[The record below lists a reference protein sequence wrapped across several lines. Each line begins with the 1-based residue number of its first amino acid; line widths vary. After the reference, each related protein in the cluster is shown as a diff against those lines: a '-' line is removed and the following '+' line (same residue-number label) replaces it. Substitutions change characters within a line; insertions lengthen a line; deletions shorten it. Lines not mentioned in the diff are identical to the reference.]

1 LLIYLGL
8 FLLLFHNRFL
18 FSIYEHIIIFGY
30 YLLNKEN
37 LMFDAQ
43 SLLGGLL
50 KGTLSGGK
58 MGNKAALGMGA
69 LGIAIAAY
77 EHFTQD
83 QNNTRHAA
91 SSANIPPPIQSAQG
105 LKTAAPPPP
114 PVPPMSA
121 VTSSAPPKVPP
132 PMSSNAVE
140 MAPAEEKP
148 QAMAL
153 LLIDAMLAAA
163 NADGYIDPDEEAKI
177 LQQLTAVNSD
187 QDGFDYVQQR
197 IDAPPTLEQIC
208 AQVNDTESAQQVYMV
223 SLLAITVD
231 TSEEQNYLTQLA
243 NCLKLPAETVTQL
256 NEQFQT
262 KE

>member
-1 LLIYLGL
+1 
-8 FLLLFHNRFL
+8 
-18 FSIYEHIIIFGY
+18 
-30 YLLNKEN
+30 
-37 LMFDAQ
+37 MFDAQ

-83 QNNTRHAA
+83 QNNTR
-91 SSANIPPPIQSAQG
+91 SATSRANMPPPIQPAQG

-114 PVPPMSA
+114 PISS
-121 VTSSAPPKVPP
+121 VTSSAPPKAPP
-132 PMSSNAVE
+132 PISSNAVE
-140 MAPAEEKP
+140 TAPAEEKP
-148 QAMAL
+148 QTMAL

-163 NADGYIDPDEEAKI
+163 NADGYIDPDEETKI
-177 LQQLTAVNSD
+177 LQQLTAINSD

-197 IDAPPTLEQIC
+197 IDTPPTLEQIC
-208 AQVNDTESAQQVYMV
+208 AQVNDAESAQQVYMV

-243 NCLKLPAETVTQL
+243 NCLKLPIETITQL